1 MSGLLVKKMLLD
13 ASNDPEMDSIVNNTK
28 GIVFYSVPH
37 HGSRLADYSVNIR
50 FLLFPSVEVKEL
62 SKGMLTE
69 QHSAIPRVHV

>member
-13 ASNDPEMDSIVNNTK
+13 ASNDPEMESIVNNTQ

-37 HGSRLADYSVNIR
+37 HGSRLAEYSLNIR

-62 SKGMLTE
+62 SKGVLT
-69 QHSAIPRVHV
+69 